1 MINKNHILYL
11 FFKLFNFTDSVL
23 ELLNANDES
32 TKTEAQ
38 KLLENGLKQLQE
50 ISNNFKDHIKDDKSH
65 K

>member
-1 MINKNHILYL
+1 M
-11 FFKLFNFTDSVL
+11 L